1 LRRYIDGLRNSYLS
15 EQVLN
20 NSLLHQA
27 VKTALLRVDHF
38 LFFMATNFVVTQ
50 KTRIL
55 CASRLIDES
64 LRARLAR
71 IVPGNRRVDIQHF
84 RSSAKQTGFIS

>member
-1 LRRYIDGLRNSYLS
+1 LRRYIDGLRSPYLS

-50 KTRIL
+50 KTRIP

-64 LRARLAR
+64 LRARLRESSLEIAAWTFNTFGAL
-71 IVPGNRRVDIQHF
+71 PNKRVL
-84 RSSAKQTGFIS
+84 